1 LRIAVAEPGGPAH
14 EAKSRP
20 IWEQLEILV
29 AQIQRELA
37 PDAAVTHN
45 VKVRGRDSQQMRQV
59 DVLVQQPIGQYQI
72 TIAIDCKDYAE
83 PVDVKSVEEFEGL
96 LRDIAADK
104 GAMVAPRGFTPA
116 AKKVAARNKIDLFSP
131 IDTDPHKWQVKVS
144 LPMICGYRGAA
155 IAFGIRCSAPA
166 PFRLEG
172 EFFVAAD
179 VYDKDGNLLGKPFE
193 TVVNRWNNGEYP
205 YEPGEHEDIPLFPV
219 SPTLVDNGYGM
230 RVPVDLYLGLR
241 VTQELF
247 FGHLPIVKI
256 RGLKDEQTG
265 AVITNAFT
273 TGSLSAAEVE
283 KSWQRIESV
292 ERAPTRPAAVLVGLN
307 AWEIS

>member
-1 LRIAVAEPGGPAH
+1 MEKDKVQ
-14 EAKSRP
+14 P
-20 IWEQLEILV
+20 IWKQLEILV

-37 PDAAVTHN
+37 PDAEVTHN
-45 VKVRGRDSQQMRQV
+45 VKVKGRDSGQMRQV
-59 DVLVQQPIGQYQI
+59 DVLVRQPIGQYRI
-72 TIAIDCKDYAE
+72 TIAIDCKDHAE
-83 PVDVKSVEEFEGL
+83 PIDVKGVEEFEGL
-96 LRDIAADK
+96 LKDIAADK

-131 IDTDPHKWQVKVS
+131 VDTDPHKWQVKAS
-144 LPMICGYRGAA
+144 LPMICDYRGAA

-166 PFRLEG
+166 PFRMDAD
-172 EFFVAAD
+172 FFNAIE
-179 VYDKDGNLLGKPFE
+179 VYDKDGKLLGKPFN
-193 TVVNRWNNGEYP
+193 TVVTRWNNGEYP
-205 YEPGEHEDIPLFPV
+205 IEPGDHEDVPLFPV

-230 RVPVDLYLGLR
+230 RIPVELYLGLR

-273 TGSLSAAEVE
+273 TGVLSADEVE
-283 KSWQRIESV
+283 KSWLRIES
-292 ERAPTRPAAVLVGLN
+292 EQKAPMKPVVRLVGLN
-307 AWEIS
+307 CWELS